1 MKTQIVYVLI
11 ASEDTLFLEEF
22 WVSLYSLR
30 HFHPDVR
37 VVTLVDAPTAELIR
51 KSPELYELITELKV
65 IPVPEDYNS
74 RLRSRTIKTSVR
86 NFIDGDYLY
95 IDTDTVI
102 TEPLDEIDQ
111 LPIKNIGMVPELH
124 GPFKDHI
131 TYKFICNEVK
141 RIFDVDVS
149 DAPYWYNAGITLVR
163 DNTTTRE
170 FFKKW
175 HENWEYSAFQKGQ
188 TSDMRAL
195 ICTDKSYGYIIE
207 KLPDVYNCQMA
218 MSIKYLHEA
227 KIVHFW
233 HMRSDFKHDESY
245 TPFSDKSVYKK
256 VKNDGRITEETAR
269 TIMNCKSSFSPF
281 SMVVGYK
288 DIRYLLSPQYTILG
302 KAYQDSKMIHWFLDK
317 LTRWI
322 YLYNRAKAKFFKD
335 K

>member
-30 HFHPDVR
+30 HFHPEVK
-37 VVTLVDAPTAELIR
+37 VTALVDAPTAELIKQR
-51 KSPELYELITELKV
+51 KQLHEMISILKV
-65 IPVPEDYNS
+65 VPVPEEYDS

-86 NFIDGDYLY
+86 NLIDGDFLY

-102 TEPLDEIDQ
+102 TEPLDDIDN
-111 LPIKNIGMVPELH
+111 LPVNNIAMVPELH
-124 GPFKDHI
+124 VPFKKHI
-131 TYKFICNEVK
+131 TYYMICDIVNK
-141 RIFDVDVS
+141 IFNIDVS
-149 DAPYWYNAGITLVR
+149 DSPYWFNSGCMFVR
-163 DNTTTRE
+163 DNNTTRS
-170 FFKKW
+170 FFNKW
-175 HENWEYSAFQKGQ
+175 NENWKYSALNKGSS
-188 TSDMRAL
+188 SDQRSL
-195 ICTDKSYGYIIE
+195 LFTDKSFGYMIE
-207 KLPDVYNCQMA
+207 RLPDVYNSQVA

-245 TPFSDKSVYKK
+245 TPFSDKSVYKQ